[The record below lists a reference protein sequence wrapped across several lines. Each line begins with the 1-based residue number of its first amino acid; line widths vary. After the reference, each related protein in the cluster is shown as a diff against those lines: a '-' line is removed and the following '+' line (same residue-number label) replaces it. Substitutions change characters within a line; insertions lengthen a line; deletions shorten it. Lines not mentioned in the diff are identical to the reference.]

1 MRKLIVLFF
10 LIPSF
15 SWCNVVIL
23 ICTPKEYKMFD
34 GIIFTEKNL
43 TDEDLKTISFIM
55 RINKPMKYIELE
67 TTSGFKRKFLIDKS
81 LVQIKD
87 TIVNH
92 SNYNQKAYFHLH
104 PNLKNIIIKKV
115 VGVNEN
121 KTSLIRKKNL
131 EIKNLFSKVGIFLI
145 S

>member
-15 SWCNVVIL
+15 SWSNVIIL
-23 ICTPKEYKMFD
+23 NCTPKEYKMFD

-67 TTSGFKRKFLIDKS
+67 TTSGFKRKFLIDYKKS
-81 LVQIKD
+81 KTKIFVSGTWSDQKYTISIDNFFNYEIDIKFKD
-87 TIVNH
+87 LH
-92 SNYNQKAYFHLH
+92 SFDYGSCL
-104 PNLKNIIIKKV
+104 IK
-115 VGVNEN
+115 
-121 KTSLIRKKNL
+121 
-131 EIKNLFSKVGIFLI
+131 
-145 S
+145 